1 MIRRPPRSTRTDTLF
16 PYTTLFRSSSSSPCW
31 GKGDGQT
38 DTHGNPRPQGKGRA
52 QRCMR
57 PDRTPRRR
65 TFATRQ
71 VSWLTDR
78 RGGLAFPVS
87 CGPVTHI
94 DRRSPLTVAGAAPVL
109 HRLPVLASRRASD
122 AKNLDSIQL

>member
-1 MIRRPPRSTRTDTLF
+1 
-16 PYTTLFRSSSSSPCW
+16 
-31 GKGDGQT
+31 
-38 DTHGNPRPQGKGRA
+38 
-52 QRCMR
+52 MR

-78 RGGLAFPVS
+78 RGGLAFPVP

-122 AKNLDSIQL
+122 AKNLDSIPHRPAASLVNSHIKNSLYGYSATASTPAVPATITNRQQPFG